1 MRLSHN
7 IIANFGGQ
15 AVTTL
20 VAFVTVPLF
29 LHFLGT
35 EGYGLVSLLL
45 VLQAVTGVLDF
56 GLSTTANREV
66 ANYLAQERGSQD
78 RRDLVRTLEIF
89 YYGTGAVILLTFAAL
104 SPLLARRWFTSSQF
118 DTVTVETCLFIA
130 GASIALRWPTS
141 LYQGI
146 LRGTERQVILNVV
159 ISVSALLRG
168 AGAIVV
174 LAFISRSV
182 VAFYWSQL
190 IFALVEVA
198 ISVVAIRRW
207 GGGFNGIQGRFDGAL
222 LRRLWKFSF
231 NVGGLSLF
239 ALVLKQFD
247 KLAISS
253 LLPLSQLGFYNA
265 ASVASNGLTKVSIP
279 VQAAVF
285 PRLTRH
291 HQKSDDPELKR
302 TFHAAVQG
310 ITFLTAPLAFVLICF
325 PEDVLRLWTGNAE
338 LAASAGPALALLAAA
353 LLFNTMMSVPFSLLL
368 ASGLTWVPLAMN
380 GVGAAMLAP
389 LTYWLVKT
397 DGITG
402 AAVAWLVFNL
412 ANYLIV
418 PPIMF
423 RRVLVGEYRAW
434 LFRDTLPFVIVPL
447 VCFGAGRW
455 LSQGGSLLLKGGC
468 VVVAS
473 LVYAGVLFALNPA
486 LRKTILSVRTI
497 LARPAVSVGDAGNT
511 PSTRPL

>member
-20 VAFVTVPLF
+20 VAFITVPVF

-45 VLQAVTGVLDF
+45 VLQAVTAVLDF

-66 ANYLAQERGSQD
+66 ANYIAQD
-78 RRDLVRTLEIF
+78 RRRQDRLDLVRTLEIF
-89 YYGTGAVILLTFAAL
+89 YFGTAGVILLAFAAL
-104 SPLLARRWFTSSQF
+104 SPLLARRWFTSTHF
-118 DTVTVETCLFIA
+118 DTTTVETCLVIA

-146 LRGTERQVILNVV
+146 LRGTEQQVILNII
-159 ISVSALLRG
+159 ISVSAVLRG
-168 AGAIVV
+168 IGAILV
-174 LAFISRSV
+174 LVLISRSV

-190 IFALVEVA
+190 VFAVVEVGL
-198 ISVVAIRRW
+198 SVLAIRRW
-207 GGGFNGIQGRFDGAL
+207 GDGFDGVGGRFDGRL
-222 LRRLWKFSF
+222 LRRLWKFSM

-239 ALVLKQFD
+239 ALILKQFD

-253 LLPLSQLGFYNA
+253 LLPLTQLGFYNA

-291 HQKSDDPELKR
+291 HQKSDDPELGR
-302 TFHAAVQG
+302 TFHGAVQG
-310 ITFLTAPLAFVLICF
+310 ITFLTAPLAFILICF
-325 PEDVLRLWTGNAE
+325 PEDILRLWTGNSE
-338 LAASAGPALALLAAA
+338 LAASAAPALALLSAGI
-353 LLFNTMMSVPFSLLL
+353 LFNTMMSVPFSLLL
-368 ASGLTWVPLAMN
+368 ASGLTWVPLVMN
-380 GVGAAMLAP
+380 GVGALFLAP
-389 LTYWLVKT
+389 LTYWLVRT

-402 AAVAWLVFNL
+402 AAVAWLVFNVI
-412 ANYLIV
+412 NYLIV

-423 RRVLVGEYRAW
+423 RRVLVGQYRSW
-434 LFRDTLPFVIVPL
+434 LFRDTLPFTVVPL
-447 VCFGAGRW
+447 VCFGLARW
-455 LSQGGSLLLKGGC
+455 LTLDGSLPIKGASI
-468 VVVAS
+468 VAAS
-473 LVYAGVLFALNPA
+473 LAYAGILFATNA
-486 LRKTILSVRTI
+486 VLRQTLRSLRQSLT
-497 LARPAVSVGDAGNT
+497 RPAVSAGVGSATSTT
-511 PSTRPL
+511 P